1 MKDRVPSLY
10 NDHWWHSFWSQVPG
24 LVHARSC
31 IISTP
36 NRVSSLDVYPV
47 SLMNKYS
54 CMTLTDPWHDTR
66 AWLTMT
72 SLLSLNVKSFKCR
85 KSVQSFN
92 LEVFVKTSTFT
103 DSHRLCRTHKKAD
116 FLQVCTQFRFVG
128 RVVFK
133 FMFFFYDTEGG
144 TRWRKEKNRS
154 VVPPTLKVRYLFL
167 IFFFYTNTPMY
178 MECEYIH
185 RYISYVYIYTYIYVC
200 ICVCPCIIRYV
211 YRYIYG
217 FRHTYVYMRTWSM
230 YFWRSSHEFE
240 RQGSRSLLGT
250 E

>member
-1 MKDRVPSLY
+1 MT
-10 NDHWWHSFWSQVPG
+10 WH
-24 LVHARSC
+24 
-31 IISTP
+31 
-36 NRVSSLDVYPV
+36 
-47 SLMNKYS
+47 S
-54 CMTLTDPWHDTR
+54 CMTHHD
-66 AWLTMT
+66 
-72 SLLSLNVKSFKCR
+72 KSFVFECQVFQM
-85 KSVQSFN
+85 SQVCPVFQSRSLCQDFHI
-92 LEVFVKTSTFT
+92 
-103 DSHRLCRTHKKAD
+103 HRLPPLVSHSPPKTKKQI
-116 FLQVCTQFRFVG
+116 FYKFVRSFHRFVG

-200 ICVCPCIIRYV
+200 ICVCPCIIWYV
-211 YRYIYG
+211 YGCIYG
-217 FRHTYVYMRTWSM
+217 FRHSYVYMRTWSM

-240 RQGSRSLLGT
+240 RVRK
-250 E
+250 